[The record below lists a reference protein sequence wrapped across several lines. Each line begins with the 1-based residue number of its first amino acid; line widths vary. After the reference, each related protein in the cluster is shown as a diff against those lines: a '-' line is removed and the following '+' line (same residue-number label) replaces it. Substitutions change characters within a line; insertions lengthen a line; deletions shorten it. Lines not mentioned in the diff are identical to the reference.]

1 MCNILPALR
10 KCILWVLIFREKN
23 VFAIKKKLKSVL
35 TIGKKDSGN
44 NNATNYEHIIN
55 TRKKITDRFYLLF

>member
-23 VFAIKKKLKSVL
+23 VFAIKKKIEICVDYRQK
-35 TIGKKDSGN
+35 GQW
-44 NNATNYEHIIN
+44 EQ
-55 TRKKITDRFYLLF
+55 